1 MKKSFLLFLILTAV
15 AIISFVPVAYA
26 DGNITPRFSLINSTD
41 YIEFSPQKLSVNDDY
56 IVYTENDSLYAL
68 SRKDNSKLNLNI
80 TGYSGIES
88 IAVYKT
94 LMFCI
99 LRDDNKPLMRIYD
112 LTTGN
117 HTDSSIVG
125 LSLIVGVSLAVYNDS
140 LFICYRTGY
149 YVYDLSAIETLE
161 TINGKLA
168 SSQNIQESFDSS
180 ELFAANSQSV
190 FAVRKDNSVTDI
202 RLSGEKYSFTL
213 PFYPT
218 AVSADDNYL
227 YLLTETEIH
236 VYTLTDYTEV
246 CSVSS
251 DESLGTS
258 SQFISLS
265 SYNSKLYASFSSLA
279 NGVAVYDMQND
290 GTLLREKLLT
300 TVGATL
306 ERLNNPVSISAD
318 GETVAIADKGNDRV
332 LIPNSSEIKSTGVY
346 KVAVNSTDVYF
357 ADSEG
362 LKLYPL
368 PNDSATTLI
377 SNVTVNSLKSFKDG
391 VLYIDNNGDVYTYSN
406 SSSSLIAG
414 GNFIDVCAS
423 FNGKILYLV
432 NNENIVALH
441 TDAKTTLFTT
451 QLSSV
456 HISGQV
462 MRIECDA
469 CGNLIIMTENDNAYK
484 LTYLKRLLSGYEYV
498 DCVTV
503 DGITPTDFTL
513 SDDGIYFTS
522 NNPHTLTYISF
533 EELNAHGIEYKATFT
548 SAYTAPDCKSSE
560 PILKEA
566 KIYKITNGNYNS
578 FTYPDDYESG
588 ANTEIDALVYCIDNK
603 EYEHNGNTF
612 CYVMR
617 NGAGEFI
624 LKSSI
629 TELSS
634 SIPSVKYGSTLFANT
649 VVYKYPDV
657 NSVKLTML
665 NKGAQIETLSD
676 VCGYDNSAWYSIYV
690 DGGVGYVK
698 RADIVA
704 SKRGSDSQANDPITP
719 EKYYADVCSDNTKIY
734 TEANESSSI
743 IGILKVGDTVE
754 LSAPYDKDELFTFV
768 TFGEISGY
776 VLTSSLKT
784 PGLSTAQ
791 IVALVIIFSAAFI
804 IIFLRILSKKTA
816 RKKN

>member
-56 IVYTENDSLYAL
+56 IVYIENDSLYAL
-68 SRKDNSKLNLNI
+68 SRTDNTKQVLNMD
-80 TGYSGIES
+80 GYTNVVGA
-88 IAVYKT
+88 AVYKNFT
-94 LMFCI
+94 FCV
-99 LRDDNKPLMRIYD
+99 LRNGDNALMRIYD

-125 LSLIVGVSLAVYNDS
+125 LSLAVYNDS
-140 LFICYRTGY
+140 LFIYYGTGY
-149 YVYDLSAIETLE
+149 YVYDISAIEKLE
-161 TINGKLA
+161 TINEKLA
-168 SSQNIQESFDSS
+168 SPQNIQKPFDSS

-190 FAVRKDNSVTDI
+190 FAVRNGNSVTDI

-218 AVSADDNYL
+218 IASADDDYL
-227 YLLTETEIH
+227 YLLTATEINI
-236 VYTLTDYTEV
+236 YTLTDYTEV

-251 DESLGTS
+251 DKSLGTS

-265 SYNSKLYASFSSLA
+265 SYNSKLYASFSSLLA
-279 NGVAVYDMQND
+279 NGVAVYDVQND

-332 LIPNSSEIKSTGVY
+332 LIPNSSEIKSTGVH

-362 LKLYPL
+362 LKLYSL

-414 GNFIDVCAS
+414 GNFIDVCTS
-423 FNGKILYLV
+423 FNEKILYLI
-432 NNENIVALH
+432 NDEKIVALH
-441 TDAKTTLFTT
+441 TDAKTTLFTA

-617 NGAGEFI
+617 NGVGEFI

-634 SIPSVKYGSTLFANT
+634 GIPSVKYGSTLFANT

-657 NSVKLTML
+657 NSVKLTTL

-719 EKYYADVCSDNTKIY
+719 EKYYADVCYDNTKIY

-791 IVALVIIFSAAFI
+791 IVALIIIFSAAFI

>member
-1 MKKSFLLFLILTAV
+1 MKKKFLVLLTLLTVLATSF
-15 AIISFVPVAYA
+15 ISVAYA
-26 DGNITPRFSLINSTD
+26 DGNITPGFSLIDSTD

-56 IVYTENDSLYAL
+56 IVYTENDSLYVL

-99 LRDDNKPLMRIYD
+99 LRDHDDNALMRVYD

-125 LSLIVGVSLAVYNDS
+125 SSLAVYTDS
-140 LFICYRTGY
+140 LFICYGMGY
-149 YVYDLSAIETLE
+149 YVYDLNTIETIDS
-161 TINGKLA
+161 INEKLA
-168 SSQNIQESFDSS
+168 SPQNIQKHFDSS

-190 FAVRKDNSVTDI
+190 FAVRKGNSVTDI

-227 YLLTETEIH
+227 YLLTATEIH

-251 DESLGTS
+251 DKSLGTS
-258 SQFISLS
+258 SSFISLS

-469 CGNLIIMTENDNAYK
+469 CGNLIIMTKNDNAYK

-578 FTYPDDYESG
+578 FTYPDDYESVMK
-588 ANTEIDALVYCIDNK
+588 AEINALVYCVDNQ
-603 EYEHNGNTF
+603 EYVFNGNTY

-624 LKSSI
+624 LKSSL

-634 SIPSVKYGSTLFANT
+634 GVPSVKYGSTLFANT
-649 VVYKYPDV
+649 VIYKYPDI
-657 NSVKLTML
+657 NSVKLTTL

-704 SKRGSDSQANDPITP
+704 SKRGNDSQTTDPVTP
-719 EKYYADVCSDNTKIY
+719 KKYYADVCYDNTMIY
-734 TEANESSSI
+734 AEANESSSI
-743 IGILKVGDTVE
+743 IGILNVGDTVE

-791 IVALVIIFSAAFI
+791 IIALVIIFSAAFI
-804 IIFLRILSKKTA
+804 IIFLRILSKKAT

>member
-26 DGNITPRFSLINSTD
+26 DGNITPGFSLINSTD
-41 YIEFSPQKLSVNDDY
+41 YIEFSPQKLSVNENY
-56 IVYTENDSLYAL
+56 IVYTENESLYAL
-68 SRKDNSKLNLNI
+68 SRTDNTKLNLNI

-99 LRDDNKPLMRIYD
+99 LSDGDKLLMRIYD

-117 HTDSSIVG
+117 HTDSSIIG
-125 LSLIVGVSLAVYNDS
+125 ISLAVYGNS
-140 LFICYRTGY
+140 LFIYYGTDY
-149 YVYDLSAIETLE
+149 YVYDLSAVE
-161 TINGKLA
+161 TINDAPVL
-168 SSQNIQESFDSS
+168 SQNLSKPLDSPA
-180 ELFAANSQSV
+180 LLAANSQSV
-190 FAVRKDNSVTDI
+190 FAVRIRKGNSVTDI

-227 YLLTETEIH
+227 YLLTATEIH

-258 SQFISLS
+258 SSFISLS

-279 NGVAVYDMQND
+279 NGIAVYDVQND

-332 LIPNSSEIKSTGVY
+332 LIPNSSEIKSTGVH

-362 LKLYPL
+362 LKLYSL

-462 MRIECDA
+462 MRVECDA

-522 NNPHTLTYISF
+522 NNPHTLTYIPF

-588 ANTEIDALVYCIDNK
+588 ANTEIDALVYCVDNK

-617 NGAGEFI
+617 NGVGEFI

-634 SIPSVKYGSTLFANT
+634 GIPSVKYGSTLFANT

-657 NSVKLTML
+657 NSVKLATL

-719 EKYYADVCSDNTKIY
+719 EKYYADVCYDNTKIY

-791 IVALVIIFSAAFI
+791 IVALIIIFSAAFI

>member
-26 DGNITPRFSLINSTD
+26 DGNITPGFSLINSTD

-56 IVYTENDSLYAL
+56 IVYTENESLYAL
-68 SRKDNSKLNLNI
+68 SRTDNTKQVLNMD
-80 TGYSGIES
+80 GYTNVVSV
-88 IAVYKT
+88 AVYKNFT
-94 LMFCI
+94 FCV
-99 LRDDNKPLMRIYD
+99 LRNGDNALMRIYD

-125 LSLIVGVSLAVYNDS
+125 LSLAVYDDL
-140 LFICYRTGY
+140 LFICYGTGY
-149 YVYDLSAIETLE
+149 YVYDLNTIETID
-161 TINGKLA
+161 TINEKLA
-168 SSQNIQESFDSS
+168 SPQNIQKLFESSD
-180 ELFAANSQSV
+180 LFAANSQSI
-190 FAVRKDNSVTDI
+190 FAVAVVDGNFVVNVI
-202 RLSGEKYSFTL
+202 RLNSEISTFTL

-227 YLLTETEIH
+227 YLLTATEIH

-258 SQFISLS
+258 SQFRSLS

-279 NGVAVYDMQND
+279 NGIAVYDVQSD

-391 VLYIDNNGDVYTYSN
+391 ILYIENGDVYTYSN

-423 FNGKILYLV
+423 FNEKILYLV

-456 HISGQV
+456 RISGQV

-588 ANTEIDALVYCIDNK
+588 ANTEIDALVYCVDNK

-617 NGAGEFI
+617 NGVGEFI

-634 SIPSVKYGSTLFANT
+634 GIPSVKYGSTLFANT

-719 EKYYADVCSDNTKIY
+719 EKYYADVCYDNTKIY

-791 IVALVIIFSAAFI
+791 IVALIIIFSAAFI